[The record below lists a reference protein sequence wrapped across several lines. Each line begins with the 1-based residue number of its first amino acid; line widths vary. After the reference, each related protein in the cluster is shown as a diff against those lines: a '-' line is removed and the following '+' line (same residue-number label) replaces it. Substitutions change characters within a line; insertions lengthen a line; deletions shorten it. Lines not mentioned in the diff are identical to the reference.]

1 MRKLLIDDRIRGF
14 AQQYASALQAE
25 QPNVVS
31 DLEDLRDSVIAFN
44 AWADPTAPKKYIDA
58 LIADYPAVLTLE
70 PKDWN
75 LNKYD
80 DILKQEPDML
90 TRPVVYG
97 YTKERK
103 KGGKVVKA
111 SRPLSDTFYERIM
124 FCLRYKAARKILGPI
139 HQQMGLKA
147 CYYCNISPTDSSD
160 DGEVFYEMDH
170 LKAQSL
176 YPCLG
181 TCFYNLQPCDGA
193 CNKRKLNNPCD
204 SQMYVN
210 DENEERSPFHFEP
223 QVVELGKTRGDYKC
237 MQINFVDKQGVYS
250 DACKQYDETFGIVSH
265 YSAHKKDVE
274 DVYVQNQR
282 CGSVGMAEHY
292 KKSIGYEPSRDEV
305 FQFCLGFPYNEDL
318 IHEAPLRKL
327 KYDTVKQLEDSG
339 ALKV

>member
-14 AQQYASALQAE
+14 AQQYASALQTE

-31 DLEDLRDSVIAFN
+31 DLENLRDSVITFN
-44 AWADPTAPKKYIDA
+44 AWADPTAPEKYINA

-80 DILKQEPDML
+80 DILKLEPDML

-111 SRPLSDTFYERIM
+111 SRPLSDTFYERT
-124 FCLRYKAARKILGPI
+124 FERGVEDFTYACGTGTGSVATVLTLLG
-139 HQQMGLKA
+139 QVSGQNVQADMRGGRL
-147 CYYCNISPTDSSD
+147 SVDVER
-160 DGEVFYEMDH
+160 DGERVTG
-170 LKAQSL
+170 L
-176 YPCLG
+176 YLTGP
-181 TCFYNLQPCDGA
+181 TNLVARGEILDEEH
-193 CNKRKLNNPCD
+193 NPCD

-237 MQINFVDKQGVYS
+237 MQINFVDKHGVYS
-250 DACKQYDETFGIVSH
+250 DACKQYDETFEIVSH